1 MPSAPR
7 TLGHPPALEALLFK
21 LADADPGGVKF
32 LLKLLDPCLQL
43 LNGGPGSFISVA
55 DTPAVLDL
63 GVFTRVAA
71 VHRRQTTIGLLRLRR
86 S

>member
-1 MPSAPR
+1 LGAP
-7 TLGHPPALEALLFK
+7 LLCKQLLFK

-63 GVFTRVAA
+63 ASSPASLLSTAA
-71 VHRRQTTIGLLRLRR
+71 RPR
-86 S
+86 SDC

>member
-1 MPSAPR
+1 MGTP
-7 TLGHPPALEALLFK
+7 LLCKQLLFN

-71 VHRRQTTIGLLRLRR
+71 VHRRQTTIGLLRLRP